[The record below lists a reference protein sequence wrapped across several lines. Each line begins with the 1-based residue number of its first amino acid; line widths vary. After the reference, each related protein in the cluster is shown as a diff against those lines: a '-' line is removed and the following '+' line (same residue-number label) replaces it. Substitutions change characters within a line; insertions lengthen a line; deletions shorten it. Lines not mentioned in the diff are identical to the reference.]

1 MLDQVLLGAAG
12 GNCKD
17 AFLKQLYLQYVGLW
31 TLTAVKMLGLLATAK
46 ATAVYNII

>member
-1 MLDQVLLGAAG
+1 META
-12 GNCKD
+12 KMP
-17 AFLKQLYLQYVGLW
+17 FYSSFIYVGLW